1 MKIPA
6 LLCILIVPVV
16 IAMCGAHEAQAQEPE
31 GPTKIRSAGASG
43 MAYGSVMIAAII
55 MIVLPSV
62 LLLLITRIVHLGVE
76 EIGLIRCVYT
86 SLIFFAVVAL
96 VFYYF
101 AEGLERG
108 LINPAEFFSNNSLL
122 AGLCI
127 ALGVS
132 FLLLHFFLYGTL
144 LRSLL
149 GGVIYVV
156 GYYGCACLAY
166 ALIAASEAQDLFR
179 SSVGG

>member
-76 EIGLIRCVYT
+76 ETGLIRCVYT